1 MPILIF
7 KFIPYVTLIILISVL
22 LYSFGML
29 FSSFKFENQTY
40 VVRRIISFSWIILF
54 VYLLFFGLWLG
65 IGNIL
70 ILNGVTQM
78 TSGELILN
86 IALMM
91 HVVAIAFA
99 VAAIIVVLFTIYSAV
114 TKKGQVS
121 ELNKL
126 LRSCII
132 VSVFF
137 WLIAWFIV

>member
-1 MPILIF
+1 
-7 KFIPYVTLIILISVL
+7 
-22 LYSFGML
+22 
-29 FSSFKFENQTY
+29 
-40 VVRRIISFSWIILF
+40 
-54 VYLLFFGLWLG
+54 
-65 IGNIL
+65 
-70 ILNGVTQM
+70 M

-86 IALMM
+86 IALVM

-99 VAAIIVVLFTIYSAV
+99 VVAIIVVLFTIYSAV